1 MYCNSNDKLK
11 KKLNNF
17 RGLTLSKVVD
27 LYLSTNKWFHGLVP
41 LLYFDPIIRR
51 SLKYISGC
59 AKHGRG
65 GGFGHWKNKD
75 TQKGNN
81 VYYIIIKVCRQLK
94 WTPYN
99 GQLSIAYSM
108 KASYLQRCECELEVQ
123 VGVVSLRVIVIM
135 RHPVRAIN
143 GEHMSIV

>member
-1 MYCNSNDKLK
+1 MNEWYIFLK
-11 KKLNNF
+11 WNNF

-41 LLYFDPIIRR
+41 LLYFDPINRR
-51 SLKYISGC
+51 SLKISQVVLSS
-59 AKHGRG
+59 

-94 WTPYN
+94 LTPYN